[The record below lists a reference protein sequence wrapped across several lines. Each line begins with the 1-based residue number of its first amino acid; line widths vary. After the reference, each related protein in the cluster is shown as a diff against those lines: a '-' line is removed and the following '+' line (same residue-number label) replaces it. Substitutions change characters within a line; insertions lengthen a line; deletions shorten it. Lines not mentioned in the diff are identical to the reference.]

1 MAFCCPNGRD
11 WLVGM
16 CGRFTRF
23 TPVADI
29 AKSFNAIASQVEI
42 QPSFNISPTRSI
54 YVLHGGDSRVIK
66 EANWGLVPA
75 WSADISRASSMINA
89 RVESILE
96 KPSFR
101 SLVSTHRC
109 VIPIDGYYEWKPQMT
124 NGKVVGKQP
133 FYFRAIEES
142 EYCHDGMLAIAG
154 LWTTW
159 GSGDEAYVSCTALT
173 TQASEQISEIHH
185 RMPLLLD
192 KAGLATWLSKDV
204 KIDFDEIKI
213 SEQLRVKIQSVS
225 TRVNNARNDD
235 PSLVEY
241 AVIDESQ
248 PLSLF

>member
-1 MAFCCPNGRD
+1 
-11 WLVGM
+11 M

-29 AKSFNAIASQVEI
+29 AKSFSAIASQVEI
-42 QPSFNISPTRSI
+42 QSSFNISPTRSI

-109 VIPIDGYYEWKPQMT
+109 VIPIDGYYEWKPQIT

-159 GSGDEAYVSCTALT
+159 GSGEERYLSCTALT
-173 TQASEQISEIHH
+173 TEATERISMVHH

-192 KAGLATWLSKDV
+192 RQGLDLWLNDDTNINLDELVIPTDLRIEIHPVSK
-204 KIDFDEIKI
+204 
-213 SEQLRVKIQSVS
+213 
-225 TRVNNARNDD
+225 TVNNARIDD
-235 PSLVEY
+235 RSLIEFVAVE
-241 AVIDESQ
+241 ESET
-248 PLSLF
+248 LSLF